1 MFGKYGHNFLTLLLS
16 IGFYSGRCRRVHIH
30 LERIAIS
37 DVPDSEEERKQWL
50 FKQFQ
55 KKDK

>member
-1 MFGKYGHNFLTLLLS
+1 MIPLS
-16 IGFYSGRCRRVHIH
+16 LGFYSGRCQRVHVH
-30 LERIAIS
+30 LERIATS